1 LARSLAF
8 GQVSVTLTLALAIR
22 ECQLTKSHGVI
33 NFWPGNE
40 PANRNFFRKQ
50 EAWGPLMDKIR
61 PLGDRILVKRI
72 KEEEKTKG
80 GIIIP
85 DTAKEKP
92 QEGKVVAVGKGK
104 KTDEGKVIALDVKA
118 GDRIL
123 FGKYSGSEIKLE
135 GEEHLILREDDILG
149 ILE

>member
-1 LARSLAF
+1 
-8 GQVSVTLTLALAIR
+8 
-22 ECQLTKSHGVI
+22 
-33 NFWPGNE
+33 
-40 PANRNFFRKQ
+40 
-50 EAWGPLMDKIR
+50 MDKIR

>member
-1 LARSLAF
+1 M
-8 GQVSVTLTLALAIR
+8 
-22 ECQLTKSHGVI
+22 
-33 NFWPGNE
+33 N
-40 PANRNFFRKQ
+40 
-50 EAWGPLMDKIR
+50 IR

-72 KEEEKTKG
+72 QEEEKTKG

-92 QEGKVVAVGKGK
+92 QEGRVVAVGKGK
-104 KTDEGKVIALDVKA
+104 MTEEGKLLVPDVKA

-123 FGKYSGSEIKLE
+123 FGKYAGSEIKLE

-149 ILE
+149 VLEG

>member
-1 LARSLAF
+1 
-8 GQVSVTLTLALAIR
+8 
-22 ECQLTKSHGVI
+22 
-33 NFWPGNE
+33 
-40 PANRNFFRKQ
+40 
-50 EAWGPLMDKIR
+50 MKIR

-72 KEEEKTKG
+72 QEEEKTKG

-104 KTDEGKVIALDVKA
+104 TTENGKLVAPDVKA

-123 FGKYSGSEIKLE
+123 FGKYSGSEVKID

-149 ILE
+149 VIE